1 MAGTTRRTLLLAS
14 AGLFAAGL
22 VATPVLADGPM
33 PVVAS
38 FSILADLV
46 SRVGGDRVTIAT
58 LVGAGGDAHVFQ
70 PKPADAKKLAE
81 AKLVFVNGLGFEG
94 WMDRLVK
101 SSGTKAPIV
110 VASKG
115 VEPRKAEEEDD
126 HDEHAKGKGGHDHDH
141 GHEGHD
147 HGGIDPHAWQSIA
160 NVKIYVANIRDALVA
175 ADPAAKDTYVANA
188 TAFLTELDGL
198 EGEVKAAIAKI
209 PQEKR
214 RVITSHDAFG
224 YFAAAYGLEFL
235 APQGISTDAE
245 PSAKGVAKLIGQIR
259 KEKIRAVFVENM
271 TDGRLVE
278 RIAKET
284 GVKLG
289 GAIFSDSLSPK
300 GGPATTYVDMVRHN
314 VKLLSAAML
323 DS

>member
-1 MAGTTRRTLLLAS
+1 MAGTTRRTLLLAT
-14 AGLFAAGL
+14 AGVFAAGL
-22 VATPVLADGPM
+22 VAKPAFADGAL

-115 VEPRKAEEEDD
+115 VEPRKAEEEED

-141 GHEGHD
+141 GHD

-160 NVKIYVANIRDALVA
+160 NVKIYVANIRDGLVA
-175 ADPAAKDTYVANA
+175 ADPAGKDTYVANA
-188 TAFLTELDGL
+188 AAYLAELDGL

-209 PQEKR
+209 PVEKR

>member
-14 AGLFAAGL
+14 AGMFAAGL
-22 VATPVLADGPM
+22 VAAVPARADGAL

-46 SRVGGDRVTIAT
+46 SRVGGDRVSVAT
-58 LVGAGGDAHVFQ
+58 LVAAGGDAHVFQ

-115 VEPRKAEEEDD
+115 VEPRKAEEEED
-126 HDEHAKGKGGHDHDH
+126 HAEGKGGHDHDH
-141 GHEGHD
+141 G

-160 NVKIYVANIRDALVA
+160 NVKIYVANIRDGLVA
-175 ADPAAKDTYVANA
+175 ADPAGKDTYVVNA
-188 TAFLTELDGL
+188 AAFLTELEGL

-209 PQEKR
+209 PPEKR

>member
-1 MAGTTRRTLLLAS
+1 MAGTTRRTLLLAT
-14 AGLFAAGL
+14 AGVFAAGL
-22 VATPVLADGPM
+22 VAKPAFADGAL

-126 HDEHAKGKGGHDHDH
+126 HDDHAKGKGGHE
-141 GHEGHD
+141 HEGHD

-160 NVKIYVANIRDALVA
+160 NVKIYVANIRDGLVA
-175 ADPAAKDTYVANA
+175 ADPAGKDTYVANA
-188 TAFLTELDGL
+188 AAFLAELDGL

-209 PQEKR
+209 PAEKR

>member
-1 MAGTTRRTLLLAS
+1 MAGTTRRTLLLAT
-14 AGLFAAGL
+14 AGVFAAGL
-22 VATPVLADGPM
+22 VAKPAFADGAL

-126 HDEHAKGKGGHDHDH
+126 HDDHAKGKGGHE
-141 GHEGHD
+141 HEGHD

-160 NVKIYVANIRDALVA
+160 NVKIYVANIRDGLVA
-175 ADPAAKDTYVANA
+175 ADPAGKDTYVANA
-188 TAFLTELDGL
+188 AAFLAELDGL
-198 EGEVKAAIAKI
+198 EGEVKATIAKI
-209 PQEKR
+209 PAEKR